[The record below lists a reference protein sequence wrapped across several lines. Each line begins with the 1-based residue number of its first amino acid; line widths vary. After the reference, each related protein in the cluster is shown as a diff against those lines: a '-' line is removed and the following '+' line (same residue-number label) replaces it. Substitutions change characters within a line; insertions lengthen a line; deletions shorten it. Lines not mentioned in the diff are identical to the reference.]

1 MPLQTP
7 RCWLSAAVEL
17 SNETGAQSGQQH
29 RTPFMQSN
37 SDLRS
42 TLNHLIQT
50 CRDGQ
55 EGFLTAAE
63 NIQGTELK
71 KLFNECSLQRAKF
84 TGELQSVA
92 HGLGDSNPETSS
104 SVAGT
109 LHRGWINLE
118 TAIGGRDAH
127 AILAE
132 CERGE
137 DIAVGEY
144 NKVLALELPADIRDI
159 IQHQHTAVLAVHD
172 RIKALR
178 DAR

>member
-1 MPLQTP
+1 MTAHFEA
-7 RCWLSAAVEL
+7 RVRFA
-17 SNETGAQSGQQH
+17 G
-29 RTPFMQSN
+29 MQSN

-42 TLNHLIQT
+42 TLNNLIQT

-63 NIQGTELK
+63 NVQGDALK

-84 TGELQSVA
+84 TGELQELA
-92 HGLGDSNPETSS
+92 HSLGDSNPENSS
-104 SVAGT
+104 SISGT
-109 LHRGWINLE
+109 LHRGWINLK
-118 TAIGGRDAH
+118 TAISGRDQQ

-137 DIAVGEY
+137 DIAVAEY
-144 NKVLALELPADIRDI
+144 GKALALELPANIRDV
-159 IQHQHTAVLAVHD
+159 IQLQHTAILATHD
-172 RIKALR
+172 HVKALR